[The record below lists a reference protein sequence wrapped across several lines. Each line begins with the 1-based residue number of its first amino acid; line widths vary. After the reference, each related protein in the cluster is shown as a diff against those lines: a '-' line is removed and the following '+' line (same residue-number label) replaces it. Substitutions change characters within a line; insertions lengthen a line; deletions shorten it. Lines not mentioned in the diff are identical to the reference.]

1 MALFTI
7 SGAFALIFQC
17 TPARAAYD
25 KTLLPDHA
33 KCFNGETLFAI
44 NTYQGVIML
53 VVDLVIIVLPLPSI
67 WKLQMPLRK
76 RVMVIFMF
84 CPGWFHLLMAVIYS
98 FNLLIE

>member
-1 MALFTI
+1 
-7 SGAFALIFQC
+7 
-17 TPARAAYD
+17 
-25 KTLLPDHA
+25 
-33 KCFNGETLFAI
+33 
-44 NTYQGVIML
+44 ML